1 MTTWIA
7 LNSTVRFLLKL
18 CALLA
23 LVYWGIHTGDSMA
36 EGIVITA
43 LAPGA
48 AVFVWWK
55 LLAPRSA
62 SWLTDTGRFSGRNGS
77 VRSVGSC
84 PRRRR
89 PGAPGH
95 LIRSRHRPQR
105 QLSPRR
111 AQELITSRLQ
121 DRRPRGPRPRHRPRL
136 RARFLRWARCRRP
149 LRVVGAVACGASL
162 WLSIT
167 FYDEALHAGPTE
179 PAALTLRYP
188 LLIRDAVGKP
198 L

>member
-1 MTTWIA
+1 MTAWIA
-7 LNSTVRFLLKL
+7 LNSTLRFLLEL

-23 LVYWGIHTGDSMA
+23 LMYWGIYTGDSMA
-36 EGIVITA
+36 EGIVIGA

-48 AVFVWWK
+48 AIFVWWK
-55 LLAPRSA
+55 LVAPKSA
-62 SWLTDTGRFSGRNGS
+62 SLLTDTGRLSGRNGS

-95 LIRSRHRPQR
+95 VIRSRRRPQR

-111 AQELITSRLQ
+111 AQELTTSRLQ
-121 DRRPRGPRPRHRPRL
+121 DEAPAGPRPGHRPRL
-136 RARFLRWARCRRP
+136 RARFLRWSRCRRP
-149 LRVVGAVACGASL
+149 LRLATVTCGTSL

-188 LLIRDAVGKP
+188 FLVRDAVDEP